1 MVNRFRS
8 LLLSSSFLS
17 MGVLIGCGGPSTIKT
32 EYVEGLL
39 TVDGEPV
46 PDATVQFVPVNEG
59 QGLPA
64 VGMTDERGI
73 YTLTASPGGD
83 QRAEHGGG
91 TTPGEYHVGIIA
103 NKVDTPMSPEEAE
116 EAGIEYQPPS
126 EAEQRQGP
134 PITYVVPQKYNYPKG
149 SGITVTVSEGKNDIP
164 LELTR

>member
-1 MVNRFRS
+1 MVIRIRS
-8 LLLSSSFLS
+8 RLFSSSFLS
-17 MGVLIGCGGPSTIKT
+17 MGVLIGCGGPSVIKT
-32 EYVEGLL
+32 EYVEGML
-39 TVDGEPV
+39 TADGEPV

-83 QRAEHGGG
+83 RRAEHGGG

-103 NKVDTPMSPEEAE
+103 IKFDTPLSPEEAE
-116 EAGIEYQPPS
+116 EVGIEYRPPS